1 MPRNMVMAM
10 TPMMAR
16 VWAAFRACGRRKPG
30 TPLEMASTPVR
41 AVDPD
46 ENACR
51 TTNSPTVGATPL
63 GGSSPRGGRTAPGH
77 LLVAHVTMPVA
88 TNTEMDR
95 VNAVVVTATRG
106 A

>member
-1 MPRNMVMAM
+1 MAM

-16 VWAAFRACGRRKPG
+16 VWAAFRACGRRKAG

-51 TTNSPTVGATPL
+51 ITNSPTVDATPI
-63 GGSSPRGGRTAPGH
+63 GSSSPWGGRTAAGH
-77 LLVAHVTMPVA
+77 PLVAHLTRPVA
-88 TNTEMDR
+88 TNT
-95 VNAVVVTATRG
+95 
-106 A
+106 